1 MNELKRFKIF
11 TIEDPKEEKV
21 LRKTSVDVSLEEIKS
36 EKFQQ
41 FLKDLLHTAK
51 TSEEQVGVESGGIS
65 APQVGI
71 NKRVSY
77 IYNYNTEEFEVLI
90 NPVVRNIGDKTDI
103 DVEGCLSIPNIEK
116 DVERFKKIKV
126 KYIDKDGNKVNRR
139 FSNLNARVVQHEV
152 DHLNGI
158 LFIDKAID

>member
-1 MNELKRFKIF
+1 MSDLKQLKIF
-11 TIEDPKEEKV
+11 TIEDPKEAKI
-21 LRKTSVDVSLEEIKS
+21 LRKISSDVPLEEIKS

-65 APQVGI
+65 APQVGVSK
-71 NKRVSY
+71 NVSY

-90 NPVVRNIGDKTDI
+90 NPVVRNIGNKTDI
-103 DVEGCLSIPNIEK
+103 DIEGCLSIPNVEK
-116 DVERFKKIKV
+116 NVERFKKIKV